1 MEGSIGIVIPAY
13 EPDVPALVSYVD
25 DIRTAIPVETVRVEL
40 DMEKQ
45 QTIHHEF
52 SALDAEINV
61 VGTRRGKGAAITRG
75 FDSLNTDI
83 LAFAD
88 ADGST
93 PVGSLVDVVW
103 GVSEADLSVGSRRHP
118 EAEIVGSQD
127 PLRQYMGDVFARAV
141 RTVLAVD
148 LYDFQ
153 CGAKALTSDAWE
165 MLRSDITE
173 TGFAWDLEVI
183 GMAHAHGFDIAEVPV
198 EWEDKPG
205 STVDPIATTFD
216 LARALVA
223 INHRMQL
230 HDDSQLHQ
238 IMSSIRRLSTVD
250 Q

>member
-1 MEGSIGIVIPAY
+1 MRTTGLIEGSIGIVIPAY

-25 DIRTAIPVETVRVEL
+25 DIRTVIPVETVRVEL

-45 QTIHHEF
+45 QTIRHEF

-61 VGTRRGKGAAITRG
+61 VRTRRGKGAAITHG

-118 EAEIVGSQD
+118 EAETVGSQD
-127 PLRQYMGDVFARAV
+127 PLHQYMGDVFARAA

-148 LYDFQ
+148 LHDFQ
-153 CGAKALTSDAWE
+153 CEAKALTSDAWE

-173 TGFAWDLEVI
+173 TRFAWDLEVI

-198 EWEDKPG
+198 E
-205 STVDPIATTFD
+205 
-216 LARALVA
+216 
-223 INHRMQL
+223 
-230 HDDSQLHQ
+230 
-238 IMSSIRRLSTVD
+238 
-250 Q
+250 